1 MGYYKNVGPCRKL
14 LTMAMAEYLIQ
25 LGETMMT
32 SMSTFG
38 KFLTS
43 LSAEL
48 INFLLCWLTCLIFLG
63 RFNPS
68 SLVGRGEP
76 VHLFF
81 KNLDLE
87 QRFVLEVIVV
97 VLVVLFFGEMTII

>member
-1 MGYYKNVGPCRKL
+1 MVKNFFLK
-14 LTMAMAEYLIQ
+14 YLPV
-25 LGETMMT
+25 
-32 SMSTFG
+32 
-38 KFLTS
+38 
-43 LSAEL
+43 EL
-48 INFLLCWLTCLIFLG
+48 ISFSLLANFFDSPG

-81 KNLDLE
+81 RNLDLE

-97 VLVVLFFGEMTII
+97 LVVLFFGEMTII